1 MRIRHENALA
11 AGAGGIDRW
20 LGPGVGLAALLLVAA
35 WFLPLMTVRQLWVVA
50 DEFSIAESLVLLLGD
65 GEIGLFLVIFI
76 FTMVFPVAKLGL
88 AWTIWYRVDFGTAE
102 GGKHSAEGGKHSAEG
117 GNDGAGGGAGG
128 ARMGRWLKWVDTF
141 GKWSMLDVFVVAL
154 TVVAINIS
162 LVSEVAVHL
171 GLYLFIASVVLSMI
185 AVARITA
192 LAHRRAAGGAEG

>member
-1 MRIRHENALA
+1 MRIRHDNALA

-88 AWTIWYRVDFGTAE
+88 AWTIWYRVDFGDGTAKGGKDRTE
-102 GGKHSAEGGKHSAEG
+102 GGKDSGGTHM
-117 GNDGAGGGAGG
+117 
-128 ARMGRWLKWVDTF
+128 RRWLKWVDTF

-171 GLYLFIASVVLSMI
+171 GLYVFIASVVLSMT

-192 LAHRRAAGGAEG
+192 LAHRRAEGGE

>member
-1 MRIRHENALA
+1 MIRFRHENALA
-11 AGAGGIDRW
+11 GGAAGMDRW

-35 WFLPLMTVRQLWVVA
+35 WFLPLMTVRKLWVVA

-76 FTMVFPVAKLGL
+76 FTIVFPVAKLGL
-88 AWTIWYRVDFGTAE
+88 ALTIWYRVDFGTAE
-102 GGKHSAEGGKHSAEG
+102 GGNDRAEG
-117 GNDGAGGGAGG
+117 GNHRAGGG

-192 LAHRRAAGGAEG
+192 LARRRAEGAG